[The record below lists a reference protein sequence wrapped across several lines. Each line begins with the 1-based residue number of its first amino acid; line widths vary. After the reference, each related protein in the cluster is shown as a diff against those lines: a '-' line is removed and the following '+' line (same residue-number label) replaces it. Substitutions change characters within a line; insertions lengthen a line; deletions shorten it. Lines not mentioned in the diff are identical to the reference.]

1 MSRIGIPK
9 SADKATRIALQKFAA
24 AFGKDKSP
32 TFASFILSD
41 LTASRLVQTDA
52 NKKLSSVSNLASW
65 IAGTENEIDITNDSD
80 GTITIDLSDTINL
93 GNSV

>member
-1 MSRIGIPK
+1 MGRISIPK
-9 SADKATRIALQKFAA
+9 NCSIDVRLCIQEIAAQLDEKA
-24 AFGKDKSP
+24 SP
-32 TFASFILSD
+32 VFDSFILSD
-41 LTASRLVQTDA
+41 LTAFRLVQADA